1 MSEYIEREAAI
12 KIQCQDCGNYGFCDN
27 DCSTVES
34 IKRVPAAD
42 VRPSAKWKLING
54 LMRCPACGKA
64 PDESYYVSVDGWRY
78 CPICGERLDPP
89 EEGE

>member
-1 MSEYIEREAAI
+1 MNDTTF
-12 KIQCQDCGNYGFCDN
+12 QGNGKVVY
-27 DCSTVES
+27 
-34 IKRVPAAD
+34 VPVVVNTIPNAD